1 MITEECFLSTYLYKS
16 VPKSLI
22 KMYRIRLNRPRSFY
36 SQNKFLGP
44 DLNFQAAKTHTKL
57 QAMHVNETSKV
68 CFSCANA
75 SKNDIK
81 I

>member
-1 MITEECFLSTYLYKS
+1 MITEECFLSTYIK
-16 VPKSLI
+16 VFPKV
-22 KMYRIRLNRPRSFY
+22 IRLNRPRSFY